1 VLLLQVTVTT
11 HSQGGK
17 GLELYVDGKLVGQT
31 LGNGSYVGATLY
43 DPVPM

>member
-17 GLELYVDGKLVGQT
+17 GLELYIDGKLAGQT
-31 LGNGSYVGATLY
+31 LGNKSYVGAA
-43 DPVPM
+43 P